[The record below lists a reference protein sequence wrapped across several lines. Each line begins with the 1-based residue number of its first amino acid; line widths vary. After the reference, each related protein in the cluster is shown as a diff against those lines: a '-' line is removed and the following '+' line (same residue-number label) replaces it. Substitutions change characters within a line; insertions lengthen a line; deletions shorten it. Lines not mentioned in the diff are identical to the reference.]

1 MIEQIER
8 GKIVT
13 LEDVIEAADLNWN
26 KHASCEGVFLKHLVT
41 GALTEGK
48 FSCHLVKVQAGFEI
62 SEHVHIKN
70 WELHEVVSG
79 EATGYLAGKSIPYTI
94 GAAIVIPEGVLHRV
108 VAGEQDLYLLAKF
121 IPALV

>member
-1 MIEQIER
+1 MLAQVMQ

-13 LEDVIEAADLNWN
+13 LENSLAITQLKWN
-26 KHASCEGVFLKHLVT
+26 KHPSCEGVFLKHIVT
-41 GALTEGK
+41 GELTHGK

-62 SEHVHIKN
+62 SEHVHPNN
-70 WELHEVVSG
+70 WELHEVVAG
-79 EATGYLAGKSIPYTI
+79 EATGHLVDKSIAYVPGTTL
-94 GAAIVIPEGVLHRV
+94 VIPEGKKHRV